1 MRQKWWTDRR
11 LSILMDLILWLALCG
26 GVSWLFYQ
34 SWWAFL
40 ALVPA
45 FPLFLKY
52 RMKEAERMRRQ
63 QMKYQF
69 IDGMAA
75 LYSSLSAGN
84 SLEISF
90 RNARKDLEIYGQ
102 GHAMIQ
108 QEFTRICQQMDKNI
122 PLETSLADMAKR
134 SGDEDIRQ
142 FAEILILAKR
152 SGGGV
157 TQMIRES
164 MERIQRRIE
173 TNYEIDAMLSAKKSE
188 FRMMCL
194 IPAGIILYMKLFST
208 GFMAALYHNAGGVLF
223 MSVCLAAYLAG
234 IFCGRKILDIPV

>member
-52 RMKEAERMRRQ
+52 RMK
-63 QMKYQF
+63 
-69 IDGMAA
+69 
-75 LYSSLSAGN
+75 

-157 TQMIRES
+157 IQMIRES

-234 IFCGRKILDIPV
+234 IFWGRKILDIPV

>member
-157 TQMIRES
+157 IQMIRES

-208 GFMAALYHNAGGVLF
+208 GFMAALYHNA
-223 MSVCLAAYLAG
+223 
-234 IFCGRKILDIPV
+234 

>member
-1 MRQKWWTDRR
+1 MKIIWKLIRREIRQKPGRFVT
-11 LSILMDLILWLALCG
+11 LAAGMTAAVFLITVVTTFSNSC
-26 GVSWLFYQ
+26 
-34 SWWAFL
+34 
-40 ALVPA
+40 
-45 FPLFLKY
+45 
-52 RMKEAERMRRQ
+52 
-63 QMKYQF
+63 
-69 IDGMAA
+69 
-75 LYSSLSAGN
+75 LY
-84 SLEISF
+84 
-90 RNARKDLEIYGQ
+90 
-102 GHAMIQ
+102 AMIQ

-157 TQMIRES
+157 IQMIRES

-234 IFCGRKILDIPV
+234 IFWGRKILDIPV

>member
-1 MRQKWWTDRR
+1 MRQKWWTERR

-157 TQMIRES
+157 KI
-164 MERIQRRIE
+164 
-173 TNYEIDAMLSAKKSE
+173 
-188 FRMMCL
+188 
-194 IPAGIILYMKLFST
+194 
-208 GFMAALYHNAGGVLF
+208 
-223 MSVCLAAYLAG
+223 
-234 IFCGRKILDIPV
+234 GRAHV